1 LQKAIDV
8 SLSVRRD
15 WEKLPLNKKVDIFL
29 KAGDLVS
36 TKYRS
41 QLNAATM
48 LGQGKTIFQA
58 EIDAAC
64 ELADFFR

>member
-1 LQKAIDV
+1 MQKAIDV

-15 WEKLPLNKKVDIFL
+15 WEKVPLNKKVDIFL

-36 TKYRS
+36 NKYRS

-48 LGQGKTIFQA
+48 LGQGKTAFQA